1 MIGQSNSRACVFIN
15 SSNPSKP
22 SQLIN
27 SQTPLI
33 RPPFP
38 PAINPHDLIVS
49 TSSDSSS
56 INNKKIRSRAPNAF
70 IIYRKIF
77 IETARSQGYYLPMT
91 VISSMASQSWEQE
104 NENVKCEYRRLAK
117 EAFNIH
123 SELLPKTF
131 APRRRRREKWNIIS
145 FNSNSNSH
153 VDTKKEE
160 LPGLFS
166 WNSRSTTEPCIEQV
180 TFPSPVL
187 SSSDISSPDIN
198 NDITLKGTYNPAL
211 KLPPLLIPPDKK
223 IHVENKTI
231 KLPPIKP
238 PISSKIQLLLNHDD
252 E

>member
-1 MIGQSNSRACVFIN
+1 MSTSRACVFIN

-49 TSSDSSS
+49 SSS
-56 INNKKIRSRAPNAF
+56 PDTANHKKIRSRAPNAF

-104 NENVKCEYRRLAK
+104 NDMVKSEYRRLAR

-123 SELLPKTF
+123 SEMLPKTF
-131 APRRRRREKWNIIS
+131 SPRRRRREKWNIIS
-145 FNSNSNSH
+145 FDSNSSHGHNGSYSRHCSH
-153 VDTKKEE
+153 VNSLKEDN
-160 LPGLFS
+160 LPGFFS
-166 WNSRSTTEPCIEQV
+166 WNSRCTSEPCIEQV
-180 TFPSPVL
+180 TFPSPT
-187 SSSDISSPDIN
+187 SSSDIN
-198 NDITLKGTYNPAL
+198 NDVSFKDCYDPTL
-211 KLPPLLIPPDKK
+211 KLPPILPSNRK
-223 IHVENKTI
+223 IHES
-231 KLPPIKP
+231 LPRISVPPFKP
-238 PISSKIQLLLNHDD
+238 RISSKIQLLLNDD
-252 E
+252 